1 MAFETNDAFA
11 ETFTE
16 IGKAAPPR
24 YLGIRFDMSGRFLPT
39 PGNTVVSHVVAGS
52 RTQAAL
58 ERVRQAL
65 IDLPHGDRFAY
76 TPVSSHHMTV
86 FQGTI
91 EGRRQRHFW
100 PEDLPADASIDDT
113 TRLFLQR
120 LEDFPRAQ
128 PFRMK
133 LASITPLGLVLTG
146 ATEQDERAV
155 RKLRDEL
162 TVPFGYRHP
171 DHDSYRFHIT
181 LAYPKVWLPAGAE
194 ETYLPAL
201 ERLRDSFAEEVE
213 TIELGAPAFCVFED
227 MTEFRPLKYLSR

>member
-39 PGNTVVSHVVAGS
+39 PGNTVVSHVVPGS

-58 ERVRQAL
+58 ERIRQAL
-65 IDLPHGDRFAY
+65 SHLPHGDRFAY
-76 TPVSSHHMTV
+76 TPVSSYHMTV

-91 EGRRQRHFW
+91 EGRRQHGYW
-100 PEDLPADASIDDT
+100 PNGVSAEAPIEET
-113 TRLFLQR
+113 TRFFLER
-120 LEDFPRAQ
+120 LEDFPPAP
-128 PFRMK
+128 PFRMT
-133 LASITPLGLVLTG
+133 LTAVTPLGVVLTG
-146 ATEQDERAV
+146 ATAEDERVV

-162 TVPFGYRHP
+162 TVPFDYRHP

-181 LAYPKVWLPAGAE
+181 LAYPKVWLPVGAE

-201 ERLRDSFAEEVE
+201 ERLRDAFAEESRRSSSA
-213 TIELGAPAFCVFED
+213 L
-227 MTEFRPLKYLSR
+227 PLSVCLRT

>member
-16 IGKAAPPR
+16 TGKAAPPR

-52 RTQAAL
+52 PTQAAL

-76 TPVSSHHMTV
+76 TPVSSYHMTV
-86 FQGTI
+86 FQGTV
-91 EGRRQRHFW
+91 EGRRQRGFW
-100 PEDLPADASIDDT
+100 PEGVSADAPIEET
-113 TRLFLQR
+113 TRFFLER
-120 LEDFPRAQ
+120 LEGFPPAP
-128 PFRMK
+128 PFRMRPV
-133 LASITPLGLVLTG
+133 AVTPLGLILTG
-146 ATEQDERAV
+146 ATDEDERV
-155 RKLRDEL
+155 LRRLRDEL

-181 LAYPKVWLPAGAE
+181 LAYPKTWLPAGAE
-194 ETYLPAL
+194 EAYLPAL
-201 ERLRDSFAEEVE
+201 VRLTDSLIEEVE
-213 TIELGAPAFCVFED
+213 IIELDAPAFCVFLD
-227 MTEFRPLKYLSR
+227 MTEFRPLKFLAR